1 MCLDGY
7 FTLTARI
14 HLRREKYTL
23 RGSFAARQ
31 ALAIEDQSVF
41 WNSRQVTSIQFVAR
55 LWFATE

>member
-7 FTLTARI
+7 FTLTAKI
-14 HLRREKYTL
+14 HFCQEKYTL

-31 ALAIEDQSVF
+31 APVIDDESVL
-41 WNSRQVTSIQFVAR
+41 WNSKQVTSIQFVAR